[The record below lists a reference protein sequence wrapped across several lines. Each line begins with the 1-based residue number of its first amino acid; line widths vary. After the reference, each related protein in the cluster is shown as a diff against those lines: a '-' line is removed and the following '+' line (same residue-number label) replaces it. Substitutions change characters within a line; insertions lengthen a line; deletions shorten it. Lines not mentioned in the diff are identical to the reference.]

1 MQFSQVI
8 GQKDLKEQLMHMVQ
22 HNRLS
27 HALLFL
33 GKEGSGALSLARAM
47 AQYTVCEKVNGKASA
62 NPLPAAAAGPSLF
75 GEAFDDPAPNPE
87 AESGTTLTDSCG
99 ECPSCL
105 KAAKLIHPD
114 IHYSFPVIPKK
125 SGDKPV
131 SNDYII
137 EWRQFIEKYPY
148 GNNYDWLQFI
158 DAENKQGN
166 ITSEEC
172 KEIIHTMSLKSFEA
186 EYKILIMWMPEMLG
200 KEGNKL
206 LKLIE
211 EPPPNSLFIFVAEND
226 ALILP
231 TILSRTQLIKV
242 PPLQADEIATA
253 LTQNEG
259 TPPAKAQ
266 QVASV
271 SEGNYHEALQ
281 QLGHADD
288 DWEVILRDWL
298 NSIAKT
304 GPAAQVK
311 WIEEIS
317 KTGREKQKQFL
328 QYFNHLLEH
337 AIRLRIAGQEAGS
350 GNKND
355 DFALRLNKLCSL
367 EQQEAISQ
375 ELDNAIYYIE
385 RNANAKMLFHALT
398 IKLYHIISN
407 NSIILVS

>member
-1 MQFSQVI
+1 
-8 GQKDLKEQLMHMVQ
+8 MVQ

-47 AQYTVCEKVNGKASA
+47 AQYTVCEKVNGKETTDNRQPTTEA
-62 NPLPAAAAGPSLF
+62 PSLF
-75 GEAFDDPAPNPE
+75 GDAPKPEKPATPDTQSE
-87 AESGTTLTDSCG
+87 TFTDSCG
-99 ECPSCL
+99 ICPSCL
-105 KAAKLIHPD
+105 KASKLIHPD
-114 IHYSFPVIPKK
+114 IHFSFPVIPKK

-131 SNDYII
+131 STDYIV
-137 EWRQFIEKYPY
+137 EWRQFLEKYPY

-211 EPPPNSLFIFVAEND
+211 EPPPNSLFIFVAQNE

-242 PPLQADEIATA
+242 PQLQKQDIQHA
-253 LTQNEG
+253 LAERENI
-259 TPPAKAQ
+259 PAAKAAQ
-266 QVASV
+266 IAAISD
-271 SEGNYHEALQ
+271 GNYHEALQ

-288 DWEVILRDWL
+288 DWEVLLRDWL

-328 QYFNHLLEH
+328 QYFIHLLEH
-337 AIRLRIAGQEAGS
+337 AIRLRMMNGS
-350 GNKND
+350 ETAQAENLTGS

-375 ELDNAIYYIE
+375 ELDNAMYYIE

-407 NSIILVS
+407 NSIILVN

>member
-1 MQFSQVI
+1 
-8 GQKDLKEQLMHMVQ
+8 MVQ

-33 GKEGSGALSLARAM
+33 GKEGTGAMSLARAM
-47 AQYTVCEKVNGKASA
+47 AQYTVCEQVNGKASR
-62 NPLPAAAAGPSLF
+62 NQPPAIEAPSLF
-75 GEAFDDPAPNPE
+75 GETPE
-87 AESGTTLTDSCG
+87 PEEPVTPGPKPETLADSCG
-99 ECPSCL
+99 TCPSCL
-105 KAAKLIHPD
+105 KASKLIHPD
-114 IHYSFPVIPKK
+114 IHFSFPVIPKK

-131 SNDYII
+131 STDYIA
-137 EWRQFIEKYPY
+137 EFRQFMEKYPY

-166 ITSEEC
+166 ITAHEC
-172 KEIIHTMSLKSFEA
+172 NEIIRMMSLKSFEA
-186 EYKILIMWMPEMLG
+186 EYKILVMWMPEMLG

-226 ALILP
+226 SLILP

-242 PPLQADEIATA
+242 PQLQAADIAGS

-259 TPPAKAQ
+259 TAVKKAEQ
-266 QVASV
+266 IAAISD
-271 SEGNYHEALQ
+271 GNYHEALQ
-281 QLGHADD
+281 QLSHADD
-288 DWEVILRDWL
+288 DWEVLLRDWL

-311 WIEEIS
+311 WIDEIS

-328 QYFNHLLEH
+328 QYFIHLLEH
-337 AIRLRIAGQEAGS
+337 AIRLRMLGITETGS
-350 GNKND
+350 KND